1 MNDVSLKNISSI
13 NGSFNEPNNMSNLR
27 RTKSKDRATSAKTA
41 TFDLSNLSK
50 AVAPLSS
57 QTTTIAKSTHHHH
70 SHQSTSHGHSNL
82 TNSFAISQST
92 SSLAK
97 SSKPPLAT
105 TGAQHH
111 GGDAKAP
118 PFYPPGKTVKKSFID
133 SNSVYDFERA
143 TLYSTWTPLSD
154 ERANQKV
161 KPNLKNKN
169 LFVYFLMKFNC
180 FV

>member
-13 NGSFNEPNNMSNLR
+13 NGSFNNEPNVAVASSSSNLR
-27 RTKSKDRATSAKTA
+27 KKRSQSRDRAKTA

-50 AVAPLSS
+50 AIAPVNTLTKTAHTN
-57 QTTTIAKSTHHHH
+57 QHHHH
-70 SHQSTSHGHSNL
+70 NQSTNL
-82 TNSFAISQST
+82 ANSFVISQST

-97 SSKPPLAT
+97 TK
-105 TGAQHH
+105 HH
-111 GGDAKAP
+111 NHHTHNNVDAKVP
-118 PFYPPGKTVKKSFID
+118 PFYPPGKTAKKSFID

-161 KPNLKNKN
+161 K
-169 LFVYFLMKFNC
+169 
-180 FV
+180 